1 MYILYTHTHTHTHT
15 HTARAQ
21 YRGCDSSTPC
31 QETFTASPD
40 TVIFNTNVEY
50 VDGGSFGQ
58 HQEVRRSLLYRGEA
72 RISSGLMYS
81 CSNLDSSSC
90 TDSEEGTVVQGETQ
104 NTYDFSVQL
113 QLDDPIAN
121 SVGTL
126 SKTFHVTISKIVQS
140 CVASIQ

>member
-1 MYILYTHTHTHTHT
+1 
-15 HTARAQ
+15 
-21 YRGCDSSTPC
+21 
-31 QETFTASPD
+31 
-40 TVIFNTNVEY
+40 
-50 VDGGSFGQ
+50 
-58 HQEVRRSLLYRGEA
+58 
-72 RISSGLMYS
+72 MYS
-81 CSNLDSSSC
+81 CSNLDSSPC

-113 QLDDPIAN
+113 QLDESNSGVYTAFINVYDPIAN